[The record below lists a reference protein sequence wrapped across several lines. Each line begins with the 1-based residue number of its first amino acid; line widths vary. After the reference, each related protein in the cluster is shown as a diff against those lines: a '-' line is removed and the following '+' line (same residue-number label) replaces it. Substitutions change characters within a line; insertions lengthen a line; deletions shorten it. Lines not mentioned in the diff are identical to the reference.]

1 VKLRCAKR
9 AVRVEVSSRSL
20 VEDGRPAAEY
30 QFVFHQIGRQRC
42 AKEFLSFYIEKLP
55 TSPTFTALA

>member
-1 VKLRCAKR
+1 
-9 AVRVEVSSRSL
+9 VEVSSRSL

-30 QFVFHQIGRQRC
+30 QFVFHQMGRQRC